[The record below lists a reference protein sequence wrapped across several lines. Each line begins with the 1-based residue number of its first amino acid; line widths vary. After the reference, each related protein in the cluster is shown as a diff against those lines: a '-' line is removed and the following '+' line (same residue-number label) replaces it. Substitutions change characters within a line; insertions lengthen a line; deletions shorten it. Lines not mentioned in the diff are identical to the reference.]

1 MGVYPRTEKEGGQ
14 KIFSWTSPV
23 AQWQRTHMQCRR
35 HRKHGFNPWIG
46 KAPRGGNGN
55 PLQCSRLKN
64 PMDREAWWATV
75 HRVTES
81 QMQLSTYI
89 QRFSRSVA
97 PNLYGTRDQ
106 FHGRQFF
113 QRLRGGGYGNA
124 SGGSSY
130 KCRWNF
136 ALLWLTSCYA
146 AWFLTGNTQTGISP
160 WPDGDPCSRW
170 SHHLCFFT
178 M

>member
-1 MGVYPRTEKEGGQ
+1 MCTLGQ
-14 KIFSWTSPV
+14 KKKVGRRSSPGLL
-23 AQWQRTHMQCRR
+23 QWLSGKEHTCSA
-35 HRKHGFNPWIG
+35 GDIG
-46 KAPRGGNGN
+46 NTASIPGLGRPPRGGNGN

-130 KCRWNF
+130 KCR
-136 ALLWLTSCYA
+136 
-146 AWFLTGNTQTGISP
+146 
-160 WPDGDPCSRW
+160 
-170 SHHLCFFT
+170 
-178 M
+178 